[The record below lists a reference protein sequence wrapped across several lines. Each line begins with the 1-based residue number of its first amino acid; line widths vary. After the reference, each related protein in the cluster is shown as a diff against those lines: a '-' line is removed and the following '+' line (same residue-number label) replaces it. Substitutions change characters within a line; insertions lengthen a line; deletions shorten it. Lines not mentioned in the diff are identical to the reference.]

1 MSWPALSFRYRHT
14 VYALLIATLIFG
26 VTSRLNLPVQL
37 FPDTDPPVVTVITP
51 YPGLSAPD
59 VARTLS
65 KLIEE
70 ELIGIDGIRQVR
82 STSQTGLSVVKA
94 EFHYGRQVA
103 AAAVDVQ
110 NAIGRIRHQLPAG
123 ISEPQVLE
131 FSSSDKPIV
140 TVALKSDLL
149 PLNQVREL
157 AENQLRDRL
166 QLVAGVAG
174 VDIFGGWRNRLEVAV
189 DPAQMQAYGQT
200 MEGVKNALR
209 GWNLLDS
216 GGVISRTGQELV
228 IRFDAPLTEPEMVA
242 ELLLERREDR
252 EIRLGDVARVTLQPD
267 DTPRAAYR
275 FNGEPAIALQ
285 ILKRSEANT
294 VAVAA
299 LVREALAE
307 LGQAHP
313 QLKLEIAD
321 DDSIFTE
328 VVINNMNSTIL
339 TAILLTL
346 VIILLFLGDL
356 RQALIVG
363 ISIPVA
369 FLLTF
374 IAMAAS
380 GIDLNMVT
388 MSAIILAIGMLVDG
402 AVVVIE
408 NVERHLTGPATPKK
422 AAIAAAEELL
432 QPLLAGLSTTVAVL
446 LPMAFLGGFVGRLF
460 GPLAWT
466 LLFALTSS
474 FLVTMTLVP
483 LLAAFLLK
491 PKAGGGSRRF
501 FNPGP
506 IILDHLRD
514 FYLATLGLALKHPG
528 KTLLLVL
535 LLLLGSGRIINLL
548 GSEMLPRFDSGNFQ
562 FTLDLV
568 PGTPLATTAAAVAT
582 IEERLL
588 LEPSVVGISSSIGY
602 ETGARSLGDRGAM
615 DGNQAELTVNLTP
628 RNQRQDTMW
637 EVMERTRLAALE
649 IPGVTLA
656 VPKEKGGTAR
666 ATTAAPLTVRISGP
680 DPQILVRLAQEVLG
694 LYRNSPGV
702 TSPYANWAL
711 DNPQLEVTLDPQ
723 RAAELG
729 LDGKQVA
736 AEVYR
741 ALEGE
746 TATTLSR
753 SDRRD
758 LDVVVRYQAGDR
770 RQPGD
775 LAGVRIPV
783 AGGGSVPLRELA
795 EFNETLGP
803 RIITREDLEITLE
816 VLAYNQGRPLSKI
829 VGELR
834 AGLATLA
841 VPPGYQLR
849 ITGEQSDFEEA
860 RGRMMRALLLGA
872 LAVYLI
878 LLAQFRSFLKPLTL
892 MAAIPLQ
899 FIGVALALLLAGKV
913 VSMPALLGIIM
924 LVGTVVNNSI
934 VLLTFADDL
943 RATGLAMPEA
953 LHRAVA
959 VRCRPIMMTT
969 FSTAAGMLP
978 LALELAVGAERF
990 SPIATVIIGGLTA
1003 STLLTMVV
1011 IPVLANL
1018 ADRSRNRA
1026 SAIMP

>member
-14 VYALLIATLIFG
+14 VYALLIATVIFG
-26 VTSRLNLPVQL
+26 VAARINLPVQL

-59 VARTLS
+59 VARSLS
-65 KLIEE
+65 KLLEE
-70 ELIGIDGIRQVR
+70 ELIGIDGIRRVA

-94 EFHYGRQVA
+94 EFQYGRETA

-110 NAIGRIRHQLPAG
+110 NAVGRIRHRLPAG
-123 ISEPQVLE
+123 IGEPQVLE
-131 FSSSDKPIV
+131 FSSADKPII
-140 TVALKSDLL
+140 TVALKSELL
-149 PLNQVREL
+149 PLHRVREL

-166 QLVAGVAG
+166 QLVAGVAA
-174 VDIFGGWRNRLEVAV
+174 VDIFGGWQNRLEVAV
-189 DPAQMQAYGQT
+189 DPALLQAYGQT
-200 MEGVKNALR
+200 MEGVKSTLR

-216 GGVISRTGQELV
+216 GGMVSRTGQELV
-228 IRFDAPLTEPEMVA
+228 VRFDAPLTEPEAVA
-242 ELLLERREDR
+242 ELLLERRQDR
-252 EIRLGDVARVTLQPD
+252 DIRLGDVARVALQPD
-267 DTPRAAYR
+267 DQPRAAYR

-294 VAVAA
+294 VTVAG
-299 LVREALAE
+299 LVRTALAE
-307 LGQAHP
+307 LGREHP
-313 QLKLEIAD
+313 GLKLEIAD

-346 VIILLFLGDL
+346 VVILLFLGNL

-374 IAMAAS
+374 VAMSLS

-408 NVERHLTGPATPKK
+408 NVERHLAEPGATPKG

-466 LLFALTSS
+466 ILFALTSS

-483 LLAAFLLK
+483 LLAAAWLK
-491 PKAGGGSRRF
+491 PEAGEPTGTRRRR

-506 IILDHLRD
+506 LLLDHLRD
-514 FYLATLGLALKHPG
+514 FYLATLNTALKHPG

-535 LLLLGSGRIINLL
+535 LLLLGSGRIIGLL

-562 FTLDLV
+562 FTLDLT
-568 PGTPLATTAAAVAT
+568 PGTPLATTATAVAE
-582 IEERLL
+582 IEKALL
-588 LEPSVVGISSSIGY
+588 AEPSVVGISSSMGY
-602 ETGARSLGDRGAM
+602 EAGARSLGDRGAM
-615 DGNQAELTVNLTP
+615 DGNQAQLTVNLTP

-637 EVMERTRLAALE
+637 QVMERTRLAALE

-666 ATTAAPLTVRISGP
+666 STTAAPLTVRISGP
-680 DPQILVRLAQEVLG
+680 DPEVLVGLAREVLG
-694 LYRNSPGV
+694 LYRTIPGV

-711 DNPQLEVTLDPQ
+711 DNPQLEVTLDPR

-736 AEVYR
+736 ATVYR

-746 TATTLSR
+746 TVTALSR
-753 SDRRD
+753 PDRRD
-758 LDVVVRYQAGDR
+758 LEVVVRYRAADR
-770 RQPGD
+770 RQLGD
-775 LAGVRIPV
+775 LAGVRIPM

-795 EFNETLGP
+795 VFSETMGP

-816 VLAYNQGRPLSKI
+816 VLAYNQGRPLSQI
-829 VGELR
+829 VGELQ
-834 AGLATLA
+834 AGLAAMT
-841 VPPGYQLR
+841 PPAGYHLE

-860 RGRMMRALLLGA
+860 RGRMLRALLLGA

-934 VLLTFADDL
+934 VLLTFAQDL

-953 LHRAVA
+953 LRRAVA

-1018 ADRSRNRA
+1018 TDRR
-1026 SAIMP
+1026 